1 MYKNVIGTSIKSKYR
16 TTKNKNSCFWY
27 KTHWIKNQLYI
38 SITSFL
44 QFGLVYYLHT
54 YGVCIV
60 IWECVQLYMRGLLMN
75 MKVTFALNRLFSKG
89 SLKSSTQD
97 TMLFLWIDRD
107 RKWKLIR
114 IWCIYERL
122 LTLLVFMTIVLLIL
136 KVGQNGNILLNKCL
150 KRTYAFL
157 ISSLLAVFG
166 TSSTS

>member
-1 MYKNVIGTSIKSKYR
+1 MYKKVISTSIKSKYR

-97 TMLFLWIDRD
+97 TMLFFWIDRD
-107 RKWKLIR
+107 RKWKLIS

-136 KVGQNGNILLNKCL
+136 KVGQNGNIAFNKCL
-150 KRTYAFL
+150 KKLTLF
-157 ISSLLAVFG
+157 
-166 TSSTS
+166 